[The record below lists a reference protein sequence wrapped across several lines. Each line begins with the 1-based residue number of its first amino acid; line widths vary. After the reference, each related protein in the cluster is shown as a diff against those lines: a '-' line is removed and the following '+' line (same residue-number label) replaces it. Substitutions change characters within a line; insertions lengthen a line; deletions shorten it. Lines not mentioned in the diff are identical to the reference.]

1 MTTTQPE
8 RPRETVGMERRT
20 APPAT
25 PARPTLRDHMDR
37 AEAAV
42 INLARRIGIPAMR
55 VALGLTFIWFGALK
69 ITNDTPV
76 AELVA
81 NTVNWLPLVE
91 GSWFVPFLGAVEVLL
106 GGALVLGKGLRAVL
120 PLLFA
125 HLAGTF
131 LALVTQPDVAFQDG
145 NPLMLTTEGEFVV
158 KNMILLSGV
167 LILYATQR
175 VRTAAADTPAPPEPA
190 RP

>member
-1 MTTTQPE
+1 MATIQLE
-8 RPRETVGMERRT
+8 RPREMPARARRP
-20 APPAT
+20 AP
-25 PARPTLRDHMDR
+25 PARPTLQDRLDR
-37 AEAAV
+37 AEAAA
-42 INLARRIGIPAMR
+42 INLARRVGIPAMR
-55 VALGLTFIWFGALK
+55 AALGLTFIWFGALK

-91 GSWFVPFLGAVEVLL
+91 GSWFVPFLGVVEVLL

-125 HLAGTF
+125 HLTGTF
-131 LALVTQPDVAFQDG
+131 LALVTQPDVAFKDG
-145 NPLMLTTEGEFVV
+145 NLLMLTTEGEFVV
-158 KNMILLSGV
+158 KNLILLSGI

-175 VRTAAADTPAPPEPA
+175 VRTATHTPAP
-190 RP
+190 R